1 MIITV
6 HQAFKLFSIFP
17 MAQERKYVSE
27 IAKILAWLIIE
38 IQYTKNSVLAVTLM
52 HVFDGPAQKG
62 PFCFKQS

>member
-1 MIITV
+1 
-6 HQAFKLFSIFP
+6 

-38 IQYTKNSVLAVTLM
+38 IKYTKNSVLAATLM

-62 PFCFKQS
+62 PICLKQS